1 MTTTAPARPEQQHGA
16 VAKIVPL
23 RHPGRWV
30 TGAAVAAL
38 ILVLIGT
45 LLGSSNMH
53 WPVVADYLFSPR
65 ILGGLGTTVL
75 LTVTTMVAGVLLGIV
90 LALMRLSAN
99 PVFIASSGLFVWFF
113 RGVPPLVQIIFWFNL
128 ALLLPNVTIAVPFGP
143 TLWQV
148 DTNDIMTPLTASL
161 VSLTLIEAAYSCEIV
176 RAGIQSVNEGQ
187 RLAARSLGMSPWL
200 SFRRVVLPQAM
211 GVIIPPLGNDAS
223 GMLKTTA
230 LVSVI
235 AMPELLYSAQTI
247 YTQNYQVIPLL
258 VVASIWYLVV
268 TSALSIGQYFI
279 ERHYGR
285 HRAPV
290 TLAAG
295 PRIRAVLGRLTAAT
309 RSPGKV

>member
-1 MTTTAPARPEQQHGA
+1 MT
-16 VAKIVPL
+16 V
-23 RHPGRWV
+23 
-30 TGAAVAAL
+30 
-38 ILVLIGT
+38 
-45 LLGSSNMH
+45 
-53 WPVVADYLFSPR
+53 F
-65 ILGGLGTTVL
+65 
-75 LTVTTMVAGVLLGIV
+75 LTVTTMVLGVLLGIV

-99 PVFIASSGLFVWFF
+99 PVFTVTSGLFVWFF

-128 ALLLPNVTIAVPFGP
+128 ALLLPNLTIAVPFGP

-148 DTNDIMTPLTASL
+148 DTNDVMTPLTASL

-200 SFRRVVLPQAM
+200 SFRRIVLPQAM

-268 TSALSIGQYFI
+268 TSALSIVQYFI

-285 HRAPV
+285 HRASAPTARRMRLRALV
-290 TLAAG
+290 AQVAPQAARG
-295 PRIRAVLGRLTAAT
+295 GN
-309 RSPGKV
+309 